1 MVRNPP
7 KGVVFTGNDRY
18 EGFTIDLLNRISQD
32 LSFKYE
38 IVLSPGNEY
47 GAPKSKRGEVQEWG
61 GIVGEIL
68 AKVSKVQFF
77 SHISSW
83 QIQGRRCY
91 LKKARCFMT
100 QCHDFMQFG
109 R

>member
-68 AKVSKVQFF
+68 AKVNINCSFTFTYKLLANP
-77 SHISSW
+77 
-83 QIQGRRCY
+83 RMTLL
-91 LKKARCFMT
+91 LKTSVTFYDTMS
-100 QCHDFMQFG
+100 
-109 R
+109 